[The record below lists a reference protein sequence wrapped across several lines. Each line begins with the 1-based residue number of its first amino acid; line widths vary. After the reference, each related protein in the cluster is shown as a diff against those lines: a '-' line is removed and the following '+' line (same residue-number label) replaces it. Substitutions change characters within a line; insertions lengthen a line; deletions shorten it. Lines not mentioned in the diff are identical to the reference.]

1 MNWYARNREC
11 RIGMLFAGF
20 AEFSVFGRLSVAP
33 RISDYVSGKIGGR
46 PRIWALSLKYVAPV
60 ILLILLAGALFDNL
74 DNPYGGYPGSAVMII
89 GVGWLLVLL
98 VASIILARRKWGKG
112 LVSEI

>member
-1 MNWYARNREC
+1 VNWYARNREC

-33 RISDYVSGKIGGR
+33 RISDYVSGKTGGR
-46 PRIWALSLKYVAPV
+46 PRIWVRSLKYVAPV
-60 ILLILLAGALFDNL
+60 ILLILLTGALFDSL
-74 DNPYGGYPGSAVMII
+74 DSPYGGYPGRIAMIT

>member
-33 RISDYVSGKIGGR
+33 RISDYVSGKTGGR
-46 PRIWALSLKYVAPV
+46 PRIWVRSLKYVAPV
-60 ILLILLAGALFDNL
+60 ILLILLTGALFDSL
-74 DNPYGGYPGSAVMII
+74 DSPYGGYPGRIAMIT
-89 GVGWLLVLL
+89 GVGWLFILT
-98 VASIILARRKWGKG
+98 VASVILVGRRWEKG
-112 LVSEI
+112 LISET